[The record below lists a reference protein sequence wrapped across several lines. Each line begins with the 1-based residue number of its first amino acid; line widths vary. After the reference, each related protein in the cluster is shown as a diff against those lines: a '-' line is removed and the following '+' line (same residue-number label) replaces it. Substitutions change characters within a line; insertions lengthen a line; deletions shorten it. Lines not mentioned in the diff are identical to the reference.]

1 MKLNEKECLSASRR
15 FQAQAN
21 KTCFNSKMSLLFEDI
36 ANTVKQYQKEIDK
49 TRRYFRKSN
58 SSLYFKTKKNQL

>member
-36 ANTVKQYQKEIDK
+36 VEDYYSHAYGEDWKEVLAYMENIRDAFEF
-49 TRRYFRKSN
+49 RYN
-58 SSLYFKTKKNQL
+58 